1 MPIVALRLVLA
12 PSSSTPHGLT
22 QCVADEL
29 GKVFACG
36 PGQVWVQLSTLAAP
50 EYAEN
55 LVAIGEEEFP
65 VFVTLL
71 HADLPTSEV
80 RAVEA
85 LRVCQAIARCV
96 GRPVERVHLE
106 YAPSGRGRVAF
117 GGKLLE

>member
-12 PSSSTPHGLT
+12 PGATTPHGLP
-22 QCVADEL
+22 QRVANEL

-36 PGQVWVQLSTLAAP
+36 PGQVWVQLSTLPAT

-55 LVAIGEEEFP
+55 LVAMGEDELP

-71 HADLPTSEV
+71 HADLPQSAV

-85 LRVCQAIARCV
+85 LRVCEAIALCLS
-96 GRPVERVHLE
+96 RPVERVHLE
-106 YAPSGRGRVAF
+106 YAPPGRGRLAF